1 MSQPLHH
8 RFQLWGWILFIFSAL
23 FFIASSIRAGDPLSL
38 LGGLLFLV
46 ACFVF
51 LVPLIAEL
59 DQPANNLS
67 LPRKCFRYLRDW
79 SRAGSY

>member
-1 MSQPLHH
+1 MTKATAH
-8 RFQLWGWILFIFSAL
+8 RLQLWGWIIFIFSAL

-51 LVPLIAEL
+51 LVPLVAEL
-59 DQPANNLS
+59 NASANNLS

>member
-59 DQPANNLS
+59 DESASNLS

>member
-8 RFQLWGWILFIFSAL
+8 RLQLWGWILFIFSAL

-51 LVPLIAEL
+51 LVPLVAEL
-59 DQPANNLS
+59 DASTSNLS